1 MDFRLG
7 YPNASADR
15 DEAEEPRCVEP
26 LAGDVV
32 FVYTNWVPFSPHDW
46 QTHIFPLIGTAGW
59 LNSRLHTHIHV

>member
-26 LAGDVV
+26 LAGDGCVC
-32 FVYTNWVPFSPHDW
+32 VYKLGPFFTS
-46 QTHIFPLIGTAGW
+46 
-59 LNSRLHTHIHV
+59 